1 MYLVRA
7 KAGPTIPVRNSCR
20 AGCQWGRG
28 IELVPEG
35 LDPGT
40 ISEGCDRDGAERNH
54 SVPVNPIQSSSLS

>member
-28 IELVPEG
+28 GGAELVPEG

-54 SVPVNPIQSSSLS
+54 